1 MSKLIPQR
9 TINAIRQI
17 VNVALDVAGIDCTL
31 YIPTIT
37 SYNTAEKLDVYN
49 TPQDYTHLS
58 YTTTVFFDWKA
69 SSYRLKKLG
78 LYTEG
83 AVPILAWFPYKA
95 TALDGS
101 LVGTEVE
108 IDPNLR
114 SWFRVNPQYVPDNYS
129 GTEDFEIINV
139 GVSGMH
145 DATLTRVYSVAPR
158 RVERT

>member
-9 TINAIRQI
+9 TIDAIRQI

-31 YIPTIT
+31 HIPTTT
-37 SYNTAEKLDVYN
+37 SYNAAEQLDVYN

-58 YTTTVFFDWKA
+58 YSTTVFIDWKP
-69 SSYRLKKLG
+69 STYRLKKLG
-78 LYTEG
+78 LFTDG
-83 AVPILAWFPYKA
+83 NLPILAWFPYKA

-101 LVGTEVE
+101 SAGTEMA
-108 IDPNLR
+108 IDPNIC
-114 SWFRVNPQYVPDNYS
+114 SWFRISPEYVPDDHI
-129 GTEDFEIINV
+129 GTEDFEIVNV
-139 GVSGMH
+139 GVTGLH